1 MEPSPVIQ
9 MRGIW
14 KSFGGLVALRG
25 VDFHVNKGETVGV
38 VGDNGAGKS
47 TLMKVLSGAYTPD
60 VGVIKVEGREVRFNS
75 PIDARRH
82 GIAMVYQDMGLI
94 GALDV
99 ACNIYLGQEPMITLI
114 PGVLKILDRKQMY
127 KDAALILDSLKIN
140 IGSPKKKVR
149 GLSGGQQKAVAIG
162 KVLPQ
167 KVQMV
172 IMDEPTA
179 ALGVREV
186 NEVLALIDNLRKK
199 GVSVVIISHRMQDV
213 FSTCNRIVILRSG
226 SVVANRNIHD
236 ITATEAV
243 EFITGADVLK
253 SLADFRQETESSGRI
268 EG

>member
-1 MEPSPVIQ
+1 MEPSPVVQ
-9 MRGIW
+9 VEGIW

-25 VDFHVNKGETVGV
+25 VNFHVNKGETVGV

-47 TLMKVLSGAYTPD
+47 TLMKILSGAYTPD
-60 VGVIKVEGREVRFNS
+60 AGVMKVEGREVKFSS
-75 PIDARRH
+75 PVDARKH

-94 GALDV
+94 GAMDV

-114 PGVLKILDRKQMY
+114 PGILKILDRKRMY
-127 KDAALILDSLKIN
+127 REAASILDSLKIS
-140 IGSPKKKVR
+140 IGSPRKKVR

-162 KVLPQ
+162 KVFPQ

-186 NEVLALIDNLRKK
+186 NEVLALIHNLREK

-226 SVVANRNIHD
+226 SIVADRNIRD

-253 SLADFRQETESSGRI
+253 SLANFRQENETSGKIDR
-268 EG
+268 